1 MLNCQVLNRKITTNK
16 TKHLFFEYEF
26 KKLKIFDSGY
36 FRGKSHFVDN
46 DGTENYLVFQPIHR
60 YLKVIANTKYI
71 SEWKSKGLS
80 NEGIKPPATSDDSLS
95 PLIGYLGNKIRLKLN
110 GGCLKQ
116 QNKLTYAHRTI
127 VKIFIVYASGSFND
141 DLTLKNSLFGAV
153 RLTKNADIDKYQYS
167 GYGIGFH
174 RRGSFSFPGGRFGRN
189 VVIFGVDMSSSVHVD
204 NKKKDILILGKGPT
218 QGSEHTLTGEK
229 MY

>member
-16 TKHLFFEYEF
+16 TKHLLVEYEF

-36 FRGKSHFVDN
+36 FKGKSHFVDN
-46 DGTENYLVFQPIHR
+46 DGTENYLVFQPIYR
-60 YLKVIANTKYI
+60 YFKVIANTKYI

-80 NEGIKPPATSDDSLS
+80 NEGIKPPATSDNTLS
-95 PLIGYLGNKIRLKLN
+95 PLVGYLGNKIKLKLN

-116 QNKLTYAHRTI
+116 QNKLIDAHRTI
-127 VKIFIVYASGSFND
+127 AKIFIVYASGSFND

-153 RLTKNADIDKYQYS
+153 RLTKNADIDKQQYS
-167 GYGIGFH
+167 SSGTGFD
-174 RRGSFSFPGGRFGRN
+174 RKGSFSFPSRRFGRN
-189 VVIFGVDMSSSVHVD
+189 VIIFGVDMSSSVHVD
-204 NKKKDILILGKGPT
+204 NKKMDILILGKGPI
-218 QGSEHTLTGEK
+218 QGSKHTLTAEK